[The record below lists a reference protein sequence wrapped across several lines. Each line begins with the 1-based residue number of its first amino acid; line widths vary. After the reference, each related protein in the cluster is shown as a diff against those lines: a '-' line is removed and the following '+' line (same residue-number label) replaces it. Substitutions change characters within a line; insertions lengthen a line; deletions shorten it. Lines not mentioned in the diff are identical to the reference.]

1 MRIGVGIGI
10 GMGANPNTIS
20 AEYQAIL
27 AYANS
32 SIFIIP
38 NSAEQT
44 LQNKL
49 IIDLKTAG
57 IWDKLD
63 GFYMF
68 ANNITDS
75 NGGFARINWKNPS
88 ANYGTAQGALP
99 SISPKSGFTGSGSSA
114 VNLNLNAST
123 ATNFSS
129 PNGSFGVWVGT
140 VESIGNPIMST
151 TTNSNRIRN
160 SSSSIISA
168 GSVTATFSANTFI
181 HLNKTLTTTTVY
193 RSGTG
198 LNGTNNTWTSDNA
211 SFCILYNG
219 TSYGTS
225 QIKVAFVGGDLS
237 SLASTFN
244 TKISDYITSL
254 NAL

>member
-1 MRIGVGIGI
+1 MISLGLGTVVAGNGSSF
-10 GMGANPNTIS
+10 GGFS
-20 AEYQAIL
+20 AEYAAIL
-27 AYANS
+27 TAGS
-32 SIFIIP
+32 GFTRPSG
-38 NSAEQT
+38 AEQT
-44 LQNKL
+44 LQNQL

-68 ANNITDS
+68 VNNITDS
-75 NGGFARINWKNPS
+75 TGGFARINWKSPS
-88 ANYGTAQGALP
+88 SNYGTAQGSLP
-99 SISPKSGFTGSGSSA
+99 TITAKSGFTGSGSSA

-140 VESIGNPIMST
+140 VESIGNPIMAT

-237 SLASTFN
+237 SLASIFN
-244 TKISDYITSL
+244 TKISDYITSV